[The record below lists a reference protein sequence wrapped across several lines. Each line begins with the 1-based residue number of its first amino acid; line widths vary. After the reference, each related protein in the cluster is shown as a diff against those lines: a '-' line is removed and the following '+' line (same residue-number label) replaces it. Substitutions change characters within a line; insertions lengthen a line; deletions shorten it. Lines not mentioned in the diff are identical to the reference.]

1 MCPGTSYSVGPAVWR
16 TRKLHGVTESRPAW
30 LECDC
35 ISHSNPNPCKR
46 QYWSV
51 SMLTIYILSC
61 FRWCSMVVVGW
72 ACSIVQGTRK
82 AYILSV
88 EGHLYQVFPIYSWIN
103 PYMYAG
109 LRTVEGRLYSLL

>member
-1 MCPGTSYSVGPAVWR
+1 
-16 TRKLHGVTESRPAW
+16 
-30 LECDC
+30 
-35 ISHSNPNPCKR
+35 
-46 QYWSV
+46 
-51 SMLTIYILSC
+51 
-61 FRWCSMVVVGW
+61 MVVVGW